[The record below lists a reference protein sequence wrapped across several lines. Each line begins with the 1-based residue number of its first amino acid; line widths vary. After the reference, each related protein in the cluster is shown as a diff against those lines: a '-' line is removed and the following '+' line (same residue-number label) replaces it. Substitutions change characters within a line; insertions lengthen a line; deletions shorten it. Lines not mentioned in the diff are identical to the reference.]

1 MIALIN
7 RLNKQS
13 VFLGNQASQKGDM
26 SFKVWMK
33 KVDLIVGSIAGV
45 SVYDLADMDYYSR
58 WEDEIPPKEVA
69 LEVLEEEGFPF

>member
-33 KVDLIVGSIAGV
+33 KVDAIVGSIAGL
-45 SVYDLADMDYYSR
+45 SVHDLADIDFFSR
-58 WEDEIPPKEVA
+58 WEDEVPPREVA
-69 LEVLEEEGFPF
+69 LEVLENEGFPF